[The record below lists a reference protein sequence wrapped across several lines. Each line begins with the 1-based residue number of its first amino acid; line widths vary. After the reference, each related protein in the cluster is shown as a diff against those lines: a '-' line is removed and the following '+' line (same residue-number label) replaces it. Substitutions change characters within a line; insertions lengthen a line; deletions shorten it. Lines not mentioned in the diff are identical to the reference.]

1 MKFQLKKGTIEI
13 ASEKLIFSPKNTF
26 IQRILAKKII
36 LEINDIQKIII
47 RKQTNA
53 VFITLENKLEN
64 LALLFDKKTGES
76 NTFIDNL
83 TKKNLSI
90 KVIEKLSDSTNFC
103 RESCC
108 YYKNE

>member
-13 ASEKLIFSPKNTF
+13 ASEKLIFSPKNIF
-26 IQRILAKKII
+26 IQR
-36 LEINDIQKIII
+36 
-47 RKQTNA
+47 
-53 VFITLENKLEN
+53 V